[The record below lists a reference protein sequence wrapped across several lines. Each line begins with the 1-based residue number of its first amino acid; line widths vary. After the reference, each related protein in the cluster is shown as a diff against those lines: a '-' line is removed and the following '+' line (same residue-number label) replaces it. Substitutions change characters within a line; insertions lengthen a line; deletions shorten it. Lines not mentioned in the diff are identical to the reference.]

1 MTGNQAKTSTKKVFG
16 ERKEPPVLIIA
27 RGEKISHFTLR
38 PWMTVLGGAVFLA
51 LSAGYLGA
59 TAYLVLR
66 DDLMSAGIA
75 TSSSMKTAF
84 QRFAPKLTVSPAD
97 RCWISR

>member
-38 PWMTVLGGAVFLA
+38 PWMTVLGGAVFSLSQQGTLA
-51 LSAGYLGA
+51 RRL
-59 TAYLVLR
+59 TWC
-66 DDLMSAGIA
+66 
-75 TSSSMKTAF
+75 
-84 QRFAPKLTVSPAD
+84 FAM
-97 RCWISR
+97 IS